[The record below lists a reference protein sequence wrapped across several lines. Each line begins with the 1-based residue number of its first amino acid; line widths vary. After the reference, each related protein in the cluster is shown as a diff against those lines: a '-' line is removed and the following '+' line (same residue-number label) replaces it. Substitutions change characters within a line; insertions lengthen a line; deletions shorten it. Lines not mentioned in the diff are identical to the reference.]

1 MATQQSSNSA
11 ELNRLRN
18 RISELEGQ
26 LQESNAKITRM
37 SPPSLETPSDKNRE
51 KEPTKSLDDN
61 TLLGSLLYHL
71 DDGVIVVN
79 AEGEL
84 VLCNAASRRLIGI
97 GTIAGDENWV
107 ANYECFRPDQVTPF
121 PTRDLPMSRA
131 LRGETVRDEL
141 VFVTNEKIPEGILVS
156 VAAMTLRNEQ
166 SLVTG
171 AIVIFHDVTLSFQQ
185 QTELARRNEA
195 LALANLEI
203 KTQQNLLENILESID
218 IGITVANGSGEFTVF
233 NTAARRLLG
242 VGPVT
247 GVSNW
252 TPEYGCFRM
261 NGSPYP
267 ADELPLA
274 RALNGETVHGDK
286 LYIYNPQIEKN
297 VLLSVSAAP
306 IDNPVTD
313 IEGALCLFYDITG
326 EQETK
331 ALFEN
336 VLENIEIAVTLVDA
350 SGEFILFNAAAR
362 RLLGVGPVDGKDHW
376 SEEYGI
382 YQLNGQPY
390 APADLPLARALKG
403 EYIHDEVLKIYNPQ
417 REKQLI
423 LSVTA
428 APFVNPAGNFK
439 GALCF
444 AHDITETTEA
454 QQQVILSEER
464 FRAFMTNLPA
474 VAFIK
479 DAEGRYL
486 YGNDAFY
493 RYHRTTPENL
503 STGTVTDF
511 DLTSNESAKLIREND
526 IQVIKGLIPVN
537 VSEILVSR
545 SGDSTWFNV
554 YKFRLTGSQGES
566 LLAGIAVDIT
576 DRREHARRLEANE
589 KLLRNMIELQEK
601 ERLLVAHDI
610 HDGFVQEVV
619 GAKMLSESLCAK
631 DDPKADKK
639 TTEQLKQIG
648 RALSR
653 AIEDARRLVSELR
666 PLVIDD
672 EGIVEAIR
680 YLIAEKRY
688 AESIKITFIPNGLS
702 ERLDPL
708 LEGNLFRI
716 VQESLNNI
724 IRHSEAGTVSINL
737 KASSSTIT
745 LSITDDGIGFKPKD
759 VPLDRFGIRGMRE
772 RARIFG
778 GTLEVRSKPEVGT
791 SIEAVFPYDKHA
803 DRGHSGD

>member
-1 MATQQSSNSA
+1 M
-11 ELNRLRN
+11 
-18 RISELEGQ
+18 
-26 LQESNAKITRM
+26 
-37 SPPSLETPSDKNRE
+37 
-51 KEPTKSLDDN
+51 
-61 TLLGSLLYHL
+61 
-71 DDGVIVVN
+71 IVVN
-79 AEGEL
+79 AEGEMIL
-84 VLCNAASRRLIGI
+84 FNAAARRLIGI
-97 GTIAGDENWV
+97 ATVAGGNNWT
-107 ANYECFRPDQVTPF
+107 ASYGCFRPDQVTPF
-121 PTRDLPMSRA
+121 PKRDLPLSKA

-141 VFVTNEKIPEGILVS
+141 VYVTNEEIPEGVLVS
-156 VAAMTLRNEQ
+156 VAAMTLRDDQ
-166 SLVTG
+166 SLITG
-171 AIVIFHDVTLSFQQ
+171 AMVIFHDVTRSHQQ
-185 QTELARRNEA
+185 QTELARRNED
-195 LALANLEI
+195 LALANREI
-203 KTQQNLLENILESID
+203 ENQQNLLENILESVD
-218 IGITVANGSGEFTVF
+218 IGITVANGSAEFTAF

-261 NGSPYP
+261 DGSPYP
-267 ADELPLA
+267 ADDLPLA
-274 RALNGETVHGDK
+274 RALGGETVRGDK
-286 LYIYNPQIEKN
+286 LYIYNPQIKKN
-297 VLLSVSAAP
+297 VFLSVSAAP
-306 IDNPVTD
+306 IGNPAVD
-313 IEGALCLFYDITG
+313 IDGALCLFYDITG

-362 RLLGVGPVDGKDHW
+362 RLLGVGPIDGKDHW

-382 YQLNGQPY
+382 YQLNGQAY
-390 APADLPLARALKG
+390 APDDLPLARALKG
-403 EYIHDEVLKIYNPQ
+403 EYIQDEVLKIYNP
-417 REKQLI
+417 EKAKQLI
-423 LSVTA
+423 LRVTA

-444 AHDITETTEA
+444 AHDITEATEA
-454 QQQVILSEER
+454 QEQVVLSEER

-474 VAFIK
+474 VAFTK
-479 DAEGRYL
+479 DAAGRYL

-493 RYHRTTPENL
+493 RYHRTTKENL
-503 STGTVTDF
+503 LTGTVTDF
-511 DLTSNESAKLIREND
+511 DLTTNESAKLIREND
-526 IQVIKGLIPVN
+526 RQVIKGLIPIN

-545 SGDSTWFNV
+545 SGESTWFNV
-554 YKFRLTGSQGES
+554 YKFRLTGPQEES

-576 DRREHARRLEANE
+576 DRQEHARRLEADE

-619 GAKMLSESLCAK
+619 GAKMLSESLRAK
-631 DDPKADKK
+631 EDSRSDTK
-639 TTEQLKQIG
+639 TSQQLKQIG
-648 RALSR
+648 EALSR

-680 YLIAEKRY
+680 YLIAEKHY
-688 AESIKITFIPNGLS
+688 AESIKIAFTTNGLA

-724 IRHSEAGTVSINL
+724 IRHSEAGTVSIEL
-737 KASSSTIT
+737 KALPSTIM
-745 LSITDDGIGFKPKD
+745 LSITDDGVGFDTKD

-778 GTLEVRSKPEVGT
+778 GTLEVRSKPADGT
-791 SIEAVFPYDKHA
+791 TIEAVFPHDKHS
-803 DRGHSGD
+803 DTDPDHSGD